1 MGARLLCLCLLT
13 ALLGYYI
20 YSPIPEELGE
30 PWTVMLVSAA
40 LRAVGHLVRRGRWEG
55 RAVGQGGS
63 CAPGARGHGS
73 SCVCCAVIWYIL
85 YGNGGTLT
93 EGQEELKWSSKLT
106 VAVV

>member
-20 YSPIPEELGE
+20 YSPIPEELAE

-63 CAPGARGHGS
+63 VPLGLTDTAV
-73 SCVCCAVIWYIL
+73 CVCAVLCY
-85 YGNGGTLT
+85 T
-93 EGQEELKWSSKLT
+93 
-106 VAVV
+106 